1 MKDFPTMPPLTDRMM
16 KTVTPASAATA
27 FRPKIINNDLECV
40 KTMIPVMHKRLKSVN
55 NQRITTRAR
64 INENLLRKK

>member
-1 MKDFPTMPPLTDRMM
+1 MPPLTDRMM

-27 FRPKIINNDLECV
+27 FRPKINNFNNDLECV